1 MIWSISWRNVWR
13 NKLRS
18 LIIIF
23 AVTIGLFGGIISAAF
38 MIGWLEQRTDA
49 AIEYEISNIQLH
61 NPKFLLNEEINFTIN
76 NPDKIIN
83 EIKTVE
89 GVKAVCKRI
98 KSTAMAS
105 TATTGTGIIINGIN
119 PVQEKQVT
127 KLYEKLLQGYYFE
140 KDDKIPAVIGQKLAT
155 KLNASV
161 GSKIVITI
169 ANIEGIITYGAF
181 RVIGIYKTS
190 NDIFDEV
197 NVFVR
202 NDELINLIS
211 FDKNKTSEIAVA
223 LEKNKETNKIAKI
236 LRQKFNKEITED
248 KLVVQTWIEIQPTLN
263 AMNEMMNY
271 FSFIFQI
278 VILIALAFGIINT
291 MLMVVM
297 ERTREIGMLMAIGMN
312 KNRVFF
318 MIMLE
323 TIFLSIIGGIGG
335 IIISYFF
342 VGYFSIHGINLS
354 IVSEGLNSVGFSSI
368 VYLNID
374 SQFYIFTAL
383 MVVITAIISSIY
395 PARKALK
402 LNPADAVR
410 ENV

>member
-18 LIIIF
+18 LVIII

-76 NPDKIIN
+76 NPDKLIS
-83 EIKTVE
+83 EIKAVD
-89 GVKAVCKRI
+89 GVKAVCKRT

-119 PVQEKQVT
+119 PAHERQVT
-127 KLYEKLLQGYYFE
+127 KLYEKLLQGHYFE
-140 KDDKIPAVIGQKLAT
+140 KDDKIPAVIGQKLAS
-155 KLNASV
+155 KLNTSI
-161 GSKIVITI
+161 GSKIVVTI
-169 ANIEGIITYGAF
+169 ANVEGIITYGAF

-197 NVFVR
+197 NIFVK
-202 NDELINLIS
+202 NDELINLIG

-223 LEKNKETNKIAKI
+223 LDKNKETDKIAEI
-236 LRQKFNKEITED
+236 LRQKFNKEINKD
-248 KLVVQTWIEIQPTLN
+248 KLVIQTWIEIQPTLN
-263 AMNEMMNY
+263 AMNEMMDY
-271 FSFIFQI
+271 FSSIFLI
-278 VILIALAFGIINT
+278 VILIALAFGIVNT

-312 KNRVFF
+312 KSRIFF
-318 MIMLE
+318 MIMIE

-335 IIISYFF
+335 IIISYF
-342 VGYFSIHGINLS
+342 VVEYFSAHGINLS
-354 IVSEGLNSVGFSSI
+354 IVAEGLNSIGFSSI
-368 VYLNID
+368 VYLNVD
-374 SQFYIFTAL
+374 SQFYFFTAL
-383 MVVITAIISSIY
+383 MVIITAIISSIY
-395 PARKALK
+395 PARKALS

-410 ENV
+410 ENA

>member
-18 LIIIF
+18 LIIIV
-23 AVTIGLFGGIISAAF
+23 AVAIGLFGGIISAAF

-223 LEKNKETNKIAKI
+223 LEKNKETNKIAEI

-263 AMNEMMNY
+263 AMNEMMDY

-374 SQFYIFTAL
+374 SRFYIFTAL
-383 MVVITAIISSIY
+383 LVVITAIISSIY

>member
-18 LIIIF
+18 LIIIV
-23 AVTIGLFGGIISAAF
+23 AVAIGLFGGIISAAF

-83 EIKTVE
+83 EIKKVE
-89 GVKAVCKRI
+89 GVKDVCKRI
-98 KSTAMAS
+98 KRTAMAS

-223 LEKNKETNKIAKI
+223 LEKNKETNKIAEI

-263 AMNEMMNY
+263 AMNEMMDY

-383 MVVITAIISSIY
+383 LVVITAIISSIY

>member
-18 LIIIF
+18 LIIII
-23 AVTIGLFGGIISAAF
+23 AVTVGLFGGIISAAF

-89 GVKAVCKRI
+89 GVKAVCKRT

-119 PVQEKQVT
+119 PAQEKQVT
-127 KLYEKLLQGYYFE
+127 KLYEKLLQGHYFE
-140 KDDKIPAVIGQKLAT
+140 KDDKIPAVIGQKLAS
-155 KLNASV
+155 KLNTSV

-169 ANIEGIITYGAF
+169 ANVEGIITYGAF

-190 NDIFDEV
+190 NDMFDEV

-223 LEKNKETNKIAKI
+223 LDENKETNKIAEI
-236 LRQKFNKEITED
+236 LRKKFNKEITED
-248 KLVVQTWIEIQPTLN
+248 KFVIQTWIEIQPTLN

-278 VILIALAFGIINT
+278 VILIALAFGIVNT

-297 ERTREIGMLMAIGMN
+297 ERTHEIGMLMAIGMN
-312 KNRVFF
+312 KNRIFF

-335 IIISYFF
+335 IIISYFV

-354 IVSEGLNSVGFSSI
+354 IVSEGLNSIGFSSI

-383 MVVITAIISSIY
+383 LVVITAIISSIY

>member
-18 LIIIF
+18 LIIIV
-23 AVTIGLFGGIISAAF
+23 AVAIGLFGGIISAAF

-49 AIEYEISNIQLH
+49 AIEYEISNIQFH

-89 GVKAVCKRI
+89 GVKAVCKRT

-105 TATTGTGIIINGIN
+105 TATTGTGVIINGIN
-119 PVQEKQVT
+119 PAQEKH
-127 KLYEKLLQGYYFE
+127 
-140 KDDKIPAVIGQKLAT
+140 
-155 KLNASV
+155 
-161 GSKIVITI
+161 
-169 ANIEGIITYGAF
+169 EGIITYGAF

-190 NDIFDEV
+190 NDMFDEV

-211 FDKNKTSEIAVA
+211 FDKNKTSEIAIV

-248 KLVVQTWIEIQPTLN
+248 KLVIQTWIEIQPTLN

-354 IVSEGLNSVGFSSI
+354 IVSEGLNSIGFSSI

-383 MVVITAIISSIY
+383 LVVITAIISSIY

>member
-18 LIIIF
+18 FIIIV
-23 AVTIGLFGGIISAAF
+23 AVAVGLFGGIISAAF

-61 NPKFLLNEEINFTIN
+61 NPMFLLNEEINFIIN

-83 EIKTVE
+83 EIKTID
-89 GVKAVCKRI
+89 GIKAVCKRT

-119 PVQEKQVT
+119 PAQEKQVT
-127 KLYEKLLQGYYFE
+127 KLYEKLLQGHYFE
-140 KDDKIPAVIGQKLAT
+140 KDDKIPAVIGQKLAS

-169 ANIEGIITYGAF
+169 ADVEGIITYGAF

-190 NDIFDEV
+190 NDMFDEV

-211 FDKNKTSEIAVA
+211 FDKNKTSEIAIA
-223 LEKNKETNKIAKI
+223 LEKNKETNKIAEI

-297 ERTREIGMLMAIGMN
+297 ERTHELGMLMAIGMN
-312 KNRVFF
+312 KRRIFL

-335 IIISYFF
+335 IIISYFV
-342 VGYFSIHGINLS
+342 VGYFSTHGINLS
-354 IVSEGLNSVGFSSI
+354 IVSEGLNSIGFSSI
-368 VYLNID
+368 VYLNIN

-383 MVVITAIISSIY
+383 LVVITAIISSIY